1 MAAGTGIFRRIDA
14 GNAIQDFAHGG
25 GAGFGEIVA
34 ADNIAGASMFKNIV
48 FPGVAKPVADH
59 RQRGF
64 RIRRR
69 RFQRPGL
76 IAQRLQL
83 QPATVEQRLQ
93 TVFHLIAAVQAI
105 AVFSASQAGVRRER
119 NAAAGGILVQ
129 GAV

>member
-14 GNAIQDFAHGG
+14 GNAIQDFAHSG

-34 ADNIAGASMFKNIV
+34 ADNIAGAGVFKNIV

-64 RIRRR
+64 RINRR

-76 IAQRLQL
+76 ITQRFQL
-83 QPATVEQRLQ
+83 QSAPAEQRLQ
-93 TVFHLIAAVQAI
+93 TLFQLIAAVQAI
-105 AVFSASQAGVRRER
+105 AVFSARQASIRRER
-119 NAAAGGILVQ
+119 NAAAGGVLVQ
-129 GAV
+129 CAV